1 MSLAG
6 AWLRR
11 VAIFLM
17 LCVLAAATLTAR
29 VVHDGQLEMAASD
42 QAFDRGDVRS
52 ATVHARRAAVL
63 YAPGAPHVTPAY
75 ERLIAIA
82 VGAEA
87 AGDADAART
96 AWRAVRG
103 AALETRH
110 IWIPHRAE
118 LQRANHSLARLQSQA
133 TVKPPGDPAKTI
145 QRALEQLE
153 RDDAAPAVWVGTLML
168 GFLAAALGLGL
179 AGWRGVT
186 PEGRLTLTR
195 AKLGLLLTL
204 IGAACWTL
212 AAWKA

>member
-1 MSLAG
+1 MSVAG

-17 LCVLAAATLTAR
+17 LCVLAAAMLTAR
-29 VVHDGQLEMAASD
+29 VVHDGRLEMVASD
-42 QAFDRGDVRS
+42 AAFDRGDVRS

-75 ERLIAIA
+75 QRLIAIA

-87 AGDADAART
+87 AGDMDAART

-110 IWIPHRAE
+110 LWIPRRTE
-118 LQRANHSLARLQSQA
+118 LQRANQSLARLQSLA
-133 TVKPPGDPAKTI
+133 AAAPRGDVAKTL
-145 QRALEQLE
+145 QRALGQLE
-153 RDDAAPAVWVGTLML
+153 RDDAAPAIWVAALMF
-168 GFLAAALGLGL
+168 GFATAALGLGL
-179 AGWRGVT
+179 VGWRGVT
-186 PEGRLTLTR
+186 PEGRITLAGAR
-195 AKLGLLLTL
+195 IGLLLAV